1 MEKRISDQTSHYNDL
16 QNKIFDFRNV
26 KFPGKKK
33 TKVINVFEPDHVFSD
48 EGMMP
53 IKSAGSTKVGRC

>member
-26 KFPGKKK
+26 KFPLKI
-33 TKVINVFEPDHVFSD
+33 TKVIHVFEPDDVFSD

-53 IKSAGSTKVGRC
+53 IKSARSTRVGRC